1 MRSLGSEPGGGRH
14 CSSPGPERLHE
25 SRSIPPPGVGSYQMR
40 SSVSR
45 RTLILLAAF
54 AAIAVVA
61 ASVALN

>member
-1 MRSLGSEPGGGRH
+1 
-14 CSSPGPERLHE
+14 
-25 SRSIPPPGVGSYQMR
+25 MR